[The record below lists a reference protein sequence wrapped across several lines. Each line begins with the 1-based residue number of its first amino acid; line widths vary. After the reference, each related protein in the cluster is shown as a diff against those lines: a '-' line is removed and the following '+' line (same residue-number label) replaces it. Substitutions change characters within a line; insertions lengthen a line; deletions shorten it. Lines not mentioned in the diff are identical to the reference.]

1 MDQSL
6 DTILELLKLERLEVN
21 LFRGQSPN
29 EQRQRVFGGQVLG
42 QALMAACY
50 TVEDMFCHSFHSYFL
65 RRLVDRINCH
75 PRQTQDHR

>member
-6 DTILELLKLERLEVN
+6 ETILGLLKLERLEVN

-42 QALMAACY
+42 
-50 TVEDMFCHSFHSYFL
+50 
-65 RRLVDRINCH
+65 
-75 PRQTQDHR
+75 